1 MLNEALV
8 LIKTI
13 AYRLTKGGAEGL
25 PLEPE
30 EVVSPRGVKS
40 PRMRPPAIRYPRFFV
55 GALVATAILT
65 ALLGPSPARAS
76 IDMAVGAR
84 GSAVNASS
92 DACSAS
98 ANAALTTAMGHP
110 AVEAGTGT
118 GQWLGFGANDS
129 NGNPT
134 ASAAIHCYPVGT
146 GYVVT
151 VTCATE
157 RGAGS
162 ETAAALCARIEKA
175 FVTPTAGFTW
185 Q

>member
-1 MLNEALV
+1 M
-8 LIKTI
+8 
-13 AYRLTKGGAEGL
+13 
-25 PLEPE
+25 
-30 EVVSPRGVKS
+30 
-40 PRMRPPAIRYPRFFV
+40 
-55 GALVATAILT
+55 LT

-76 IDMAVGAR
+76 IDMVAGAR
-84 GSAVNASS
+84 GTAVNASN

-110 AVEAGTGT
+110 AVEAGAGT

-162 ETAAALCARIEKA
+162 ETANALCARVEKA
-175 FVTPTAGFTW
+175 FAAPAAGFKW